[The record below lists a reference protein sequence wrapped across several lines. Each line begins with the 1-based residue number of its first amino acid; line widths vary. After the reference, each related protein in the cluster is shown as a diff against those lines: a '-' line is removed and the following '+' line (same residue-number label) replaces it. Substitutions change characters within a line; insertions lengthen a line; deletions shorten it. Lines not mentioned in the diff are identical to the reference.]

1 MRMIHH
7 CIQSPR
13 KSMTRTAL
21 NPRCYKMTKIHK
33 SLSAAPLRMQQILR
47 CVRNAPTLMTS
58 VSDLAVAED
67 EYVVCPVFD

>member
-1 MRMIHH
+1 
-7 CIQSPR
+7 
-13 KSMTRTAL
+13 
-21 NPRCYKMTKIHK
+21 MTKIHK